1 MRNLFYFGGA
11 RRNRGFTLIEL
22 MIVVAIVAI
31 LAAIAL
37 PSYSRY
43 AYRARRDEGQEL
55 LLRIAQAEERF
66 YTAQNQYT
74 ANLADLGYSGTPVL
88 SERGYYQASLAT
100 ATSTSFTAT
109 ATPLG
114 VQADDAC
121 GALSITNAGN
131 KQPDASDT
139 AANSNGSCW

>member
-1 MRNLFYFGGA
+1 MPNLFYFGGA

-31 LAAIAL
+31 LAAIAI
-37 PSYSRY
+37 PAYSRY
-43 AYRARRDEGQEL
+43 AFRARRDEGQEL

-74 ANLADLGYSGTPVL
+74 SNLANLGYSSTVL
-88 SERGYYQASLAT
+88 SERGYYQVSVAT
-100 ATSTSFTAT
+100 PSTTSFTAT
-109 ATPLG
+109 ATPQG
-114 VQADDAC
+114 VQASDAC
-121 GALSITNAGN
+121 GALSITNAGD

-139 AANSNGSCW
+139 SANSNGSCW